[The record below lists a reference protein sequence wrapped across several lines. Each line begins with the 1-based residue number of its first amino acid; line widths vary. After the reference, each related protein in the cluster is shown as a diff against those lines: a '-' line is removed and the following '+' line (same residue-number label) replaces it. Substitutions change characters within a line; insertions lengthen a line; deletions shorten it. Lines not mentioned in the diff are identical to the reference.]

1 MLSIVEESHI
11 RAGAMPGASS
21 PHQTSVPPE
30 PTADQQRAM
39 EGIGA
44 ALGAVGVHLLHGV
57 TGSGKTEV
65 YLRLMERVLSVGGG
79 AIVLVPEI
87 ALTPQTSER
96 FVGRLGA
103 ARVAVLHSGLTA
115 AQRHREG
122 SRAAAGEARVVV
134 GARSAVFA
142 PVAGLSLIVVDEEH
156 DTSYKQDRAPRYHA
170 RDVAIKRAHLEGACV
185 VLGSA
190 TPSLESWSNAAKG
203 RFRLWSLPT
212 RAGGATLPRVEVV
225 DMVQERRRRFEA
237 GKDTT
242 QHLLGPTLEEA
253 LSRTLSAGAQAIL
266 LLNRRGF
273 SSYIACVSPSCGYI
287 VSCAD
292 CDAHLVLHRDRRL
305 PVGAEVRCHHCE
317 ARQKVPA
324 ACPACAGRLNFF
336 SGGTQ
341 RLEQELARKF
351 APMGLV
357 EGETF
362 RRVDSDTMR
371 SARDYFD
378 VLGDFARGA
387 LRVLIGTQMLAKG
400 LDFPGVRL
408 VGVIDADTALHIP
421 DFRSAERT
429 FQLVSQVAGRAGR
442 GAQPGLV
449 IVQTMSPQNP
459 AIVLAWQHRYTEFA
473 AGELAIR
480 VRSGLPPATRMA
492 RIVCKDESEAR
503 ARRHA
508 EDVASALRGEAARA
522 KASLRGPDPCPLS
535 RIAGEYR
542 FAVEVIA
549 PDASTLSA
557 DAAVAA
563 RAGSPFLTP
572 ALRSMLTRGAAVS
585 APTLPSQIPSPRITP
600 PPLVAHRLA
609 PTPTRTTSHHMSTI
623 AAQHVG
629 APRTLEGARVV
640 VMGLGNFG
648 GGAGVARWL
657 AQQGASVLL
666 TDVQPEEA
674 LRASLAP
681 LADYMAQGRI
691 TTALGGHNVA
701 DFTTCDM
708 VVANPAVPKPW
719 DNRYLR
725 AARAA
730 GIPITT
736 EIRLVTERLPARER
750 VIGITGSA
758 GKSTTTAMISHML
771 ARLGER
777 VHTGGNIGGSLLNA
791 VSDVSPADWVVLEL
805 SSAMLHWLGGGRG
818 LGGRRDGRPP
828 SGC

>member
-1 MLSIVEESHI
+1 MRTLFDTPADRTRQGKYARVAVERAIERLDDGSGALTYACGAYSPALGERVEVPLGRQRVPGVVVQLGGPELAAGVPEEKIRAISGVLGVIMPPPVLRLGEWISEYYLCPLGVTIGAMMPASVKVSTGTRRLKMVRLTLPEVSPTPPTTPTTPTTTLPANARRTLETLRAIPAGEFPMEVPALKRRLKAMGGQGLGPATLAALEKAGVLSIVEESHI

-44 ALGAVGVHLLHGV
+44 ALGAFGVHLLHGV

-115 AQRHREG
+115 AQRHREW

-273 SSYIACVSPSCGYI
+273 SSYIACVSPSCGFI

-459 AIVLAWQHRYTEFA
+459 AIVLASQHRYTEFA

-492 RIVCKDESEAR
+492 RIVCKDVSEAR

-508 EDVASALRGEAARA
+508 EDVASALRGEAARTRT
-522 KASLRGPDPCPLS
+522 SLRGPDPCPLS

-557 DAAVAA
+557 V
-563 RAGSPFLTP
+563 
-572 ALRSMLTRGAAVS
+572 LRSLRGAGIALSDAGAAVDVD
-585 APTLPSQIPSPRITP
+585 P
-600 PPLVAHRLA
+600 VA
-609 PTPTRTTSHHMSTI
+609 
-623 AAQHVG
+623 
-629 APRTLEGARVV
+629 
-640 VMGLGNFG
+640 
-648 GGAGVARWL
+648 
-657 AQQGASVLL
+657 LL
-666 TDVQPEEA
+666 
-674 LRASLAP
+674 
-681 LADYMAQGRI
+681 
-691 TTALGGHNVA
+691 
-701 DFTTCDM
+701 
-708 VVANPAVPKPW
+708 
-719 DNRYLR
+719 
-725 AARAA
+725 
-730 GIPITT
+730 
-736 EIRLVTERLPARER
+736 
-750 VIGITGSA
+750 
-758 GKSTTTAMISHML
+758 
-771 ARLGER
+771 
-777 VHTGGNIGGSLLNA
+777 
-791 VSDVSPADWVVLEL
+791 
-805 SSAMLHWLGGGRG
+805 
-818 LGGRRDGRPP
+818 
-828 SGC
+828 

>member
-1 MLSIVEESHI
+1 VRTLFDTPADRTRQGKYARVAVERAIERMGDGSAALTYACGGFSPALGERVEVPLGRQKVPGVVVQLGGPELAAGVPEGKIRAISGVLGVVIPTPVLRLGEWISEYYLSPLGVTIGAMLPAAVKVSTGTRRLKMVRLGVLPDGQPPTSTPPLPPVPPLPPLPAAALRLLETARTIPAHEFPMDLPAFKRRMKAMGAKGLGPATLGALEKAGALSITDETHI
-11 RAGAMPGASS
+11 RAGVMPGATQDA
-21 PHQTSVPPE
+21 PATPALPPT
-30 PTADQQRAM
+30 PTAEQARAI
-39 EGIGA
+39 EGIGTT
-44 ALGAVGVHLLHGV
+44 LGAFGVHLLHGV

-65 YLRLMERVLSVGGG
+65 YLRLMERVLEAGDG

-96 FVGRLGA
+96 FITRLGA
-103 ARVAVLHSGLTA
+103 ARVAVMHSGLTA
-115 AQRHREG
+115 AQRHREW

-142 PVAGLSLIVVDEEH
+142 PVHNLGLIVVDEEH
-156 DTSYKQDRAPRYHA
+156 DTSYKQDRSPRYHA
-170 RDVAIKRAHLEGACV
+170 RDVAVKRAHLEGACV

-190 TPSLESWSNAAKG
+190 TPSLESWANAAKG
-203 RFRLWSLPT
+203 RFTLWSLPT
-212 RAGGATLPRVEVV
+212 RAGGATLPRVEIV
-225 DMVQERRRRFEA
+225 DMGLERKRRYER
-237 GKDTT
+237 GKDST
-242 QHLLGPTLEEA
+242 QHLLGPTLEDA
-253 LSRTLSAGAQAIL
+253 LGRTLAAGAQAIL

-305 PVGAEVRCHHCE
+305 PVGTEVRCHHCE

-324 ACPACAGRLNFF
+324 ACPACASRLNFF

-371 SARDYFD
+371 SARDYFE

-442 GAQPGLV
+442 GTQPGLV
-449 IVQTMSPQNP
+449 LVQTMSPQNP
-459 AIVLAWQHRYTEFA
+459 AIVLASQHRYTEFA
-473 AGELAIR
+473 KTELAIR

-492 RIVCKDESEAR
+492 RIVCKHESEAK
-503 ARRHA
+503 ARRQA
-508 EDVASALRGEAARA
+508 EDVAGALRTEASRV

-549 PDASTLSA
+549 TDATALSG
-557 DAAVAA
+557 V
-563 RAGSPFLTP
+563 
-572 ALRSMLTRGAAVS
+572 LRSLRGSGVTFSDTGAAVDVD
-585 APTLPSQIPSPRITP
+585 P
-600 PPLVAHRLA
+600 VA
-609 PTPTRTTSHHMSTI
+609 
-623 AAQHVG
+623 
-629 APRTLEGARVV
+629 
-640 VMGLGNFG
+640 
-648 GGAGVARWL
+648 
-657 AQQGASVLL
+657 LL
-666 TDVQPEEA
+666 
-674 LRASLAP
+674 
-681 LADYMAQGRI
+681 
-691 TTALGGHNVA
+691 
-701 DFTTCDM
+701 
-708 VVANPAVPKPW
+708 
-719 DNRYLR
+719 
-725 AARAA
+725 
-730 GIPITT
+730 
-736 EIRLVTERLPARER
+736 
-750 VIGITGSA
+750 
-758 GKSTTTAMISHML
+758 
-771 ARLGER
+771 
-777 VHTGGNIGGSLLNA
+777 
-791 VSDVSPADWVVLEL
+791 
-805 SSAMLHWLGGGRG
+805 
-818 LGGRRDGRPP
+818 
-828 SGC
+828 